1 MLRFEYL
8 EQSRQALLIWEPDPP
23 RWINQIC
30 SICLN
35 ASNSAQRQGGDKL
48 TVPWWSFLGLR
59 AEIDDII
66 SHHQL
71 QIDKDFF
78 VSNEI
83 LELLSQAKTRQA
95 KFLDEPKAELR
106 AEEIQSALAKRG
118 FRRQLTEQQQE
129 MLQSL
134 LLDTVVQPFLS
145 LEPARQPRL
154 WLLLRLP
161 LNLMTVF

>member
-1 MLRFEYL
+1 MDK
-8 EQSRQALLIWEPDPP
+8 S
-23 RWINQIC
+23 IC

-83 LELLSQAKTRQA
+83 LELLTSK
-95 KFLDEPKAELR
+95 DPSSEV
-106 AEEIQSALAKRG
+106 S
-118 FRRQLTEQQQE
+118 RRTK
-129 MLQSL
+129 S
-134 LLDTVVQPFLS
+134 
-145 LEPARQPRL
+145 
-154 WLLLRLP
+154 
-161 LNLMTVF
+161 